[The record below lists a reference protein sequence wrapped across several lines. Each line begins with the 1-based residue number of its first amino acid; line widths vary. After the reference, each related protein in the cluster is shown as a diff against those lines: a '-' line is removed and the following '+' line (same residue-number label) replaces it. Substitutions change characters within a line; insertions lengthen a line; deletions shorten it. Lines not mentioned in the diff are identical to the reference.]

1 MSSKP
6 EEKLKAYY
14 DNDPALKE
22 LMKIAQ
28 EGKLSYT
35 WQEKLYEEIFHQMMI
50 YDNIVDLNKLKK
62 IIEEG
67 LKKK

>member
-1 MSSKP
+1 MR
-6 EEKLKAYY
+6 
-14 DNDPALKE
+14 
-22 LMKIAQ
+22 IAQ
-28 EGKLSYT
+28 EGKLGYT

-50 YDNIVDLNKLKK
+50 YDNIIDLDKLKK